1 MVDLDELDAMHAKL
15 PSLDPIAVCDEFS
28 ETWRATIASADDSDE
43 CGAVGQHERMTET
56 AESAVAILNAWPAIS
71 HELRTRRAGQ
81 KCGDMPTCRYRPA
94 EVTFDGRTVTV
105 MNSRDAHVLADTVAE
120 LAALRALAEVVKAR
134 CDMANPGWAPEI
146 REALALVEKAR
157 TP

>member
-1 MVDLDELDAMHAKL
+1 MVDLDELDRLHASL
-15 PSLDPIAVCDEFS
+15 PELEAFAQSEVEGETVAIATVPYGKGTTFGEDV
-28 ETWRATIASADDSDE
+28 AAA
-43 CGAVGQHERMTET
+43 
-56 AESAVAILNAWPAIS
+56 AVAILNAWPEVS
-71 HELRTRRAGQ
+71 RELRERRANAT
-81 KCGDMPTCRYRPA
+81 CGDGACRYRPA